1 MWGWGVVRITTNM
14 WGVENIIRARTLS
27 HTMSISSELIA
38 YCKHVDNSIIGCWEP
53 PPPGYEL
60 EVNETDD
67 GDWTEAITV
76 RLRQMRL
83 EEVVAEVGRRV
94 QDEGLREALVGEIER
109 VVKE

>member
-1 MWGWGVVRITTNM
+1 
-14 WGVENIIRARTLS
+14 
-27 HTMSISSELIA
+27 MSISSELIA

-109 VVKE
+109 VVKG